1 MSSALINNDMR
12 QKLFYGWLFL
22 IGMLVTGCDPQAL
35 AVLVTPG
42 PTPGRIIHTDTFE
55 GVIFSQEQV
64 EQMGLERML
73 GRSISGYWTPAQ
85 DQVQALEEK
94 LDSYLQQAAPQTY
107 PGPLR
112 PLGEYNRQYMG
123 LLVNG
128 QRVIFTNFF
137 CNPHDHDWQHE
148 FVLVM
153 DGGSCYFELKYDVQ
167 TGALYD
173 LSIHGE
179 S

>member
-1 MSSALINNDMR
+1 MR
-12 QKLFYGWLFL
+12 DIVFCTYLLLAGLL
-22 IGMLVTGCDPQAL
+22 LAGCKVQTL
-35 AVLVTPG
+35 AGLVTPS
-42 PTPGRIIHTDTFE
+42 PAPGQVISIDTFE
-55 GVIFSQEQV
+55 GVIFSQQEA
-64 EQMGLERML
+64 EQMGLGRIL
-73 GRSISGYWTPAQ
+73 GRDVSGYWTPDR
-85 DQVQALEEK
+85 DQVQALEDK
-94 LDSYLQQAAPQTY
+94 LASYLSHAAPETY

-112 PLGEYNRQYMG
+112 PLDEYTRQYAG
-123 LLVNG
+123 IQVNG
-128 QRVIFTNFF
+128 QKVIFVNFF
-137 CNPHDHDWQHE
+137 CNPDEHDDWQQD